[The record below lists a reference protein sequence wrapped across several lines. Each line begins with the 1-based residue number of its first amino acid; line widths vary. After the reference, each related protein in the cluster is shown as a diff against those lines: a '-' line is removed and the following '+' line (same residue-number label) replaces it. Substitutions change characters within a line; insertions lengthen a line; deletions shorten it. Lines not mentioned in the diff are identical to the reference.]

1 MKVRNTLD
9 LDAKD
14 PVICWRLENR
24 VEKHCWLVQP
34 VVSLSFKSQAM
45 KVWNIDTRIC
55 EQVLGGH
62 LDDGP
67 KAPDEKKMVCCPCCP
82 SHDFWC
88 FCFDPLQPL
97 KTLDIRR
104 TLQVAALLHLQL
116 GQYSYV
122 AVNIICNIQIIQLL
136 PGNIQFLQ

>member
-1 MKVRNTLD
+1 MENAKSEITHGHERLMKVRNTLD

-67 KAPDEKKMVCCPCCP
+67 KAPDEKKNG
-82 SHDFWC
+82 
-88 FCFDPLQPL
+88 LRAL
-97 KTLDIRR
+97 
-104 TLQVAALLHLQL
+104 AALLMIFGAFALIRYNH
-116 GQYSYV
+116 
-122 AVNIICNIQIIQLL
+122 
-136 PGNIQFLQ
+136 